1 MRSAGILNL
10 SGPLIDVASIS
21 RVGSPDASRAARSPL
36 VFLLAAVLFINY
48 VDRGVLPAAAQ
59 LMQQDLHLTASQ
71 LGLLGSAFFWTYA
84 LIQIP
89 VGWLAERIGADRVLA
104 GGLVIWASATLLLGA
119 SSVFSMLIA
128 FRMLLGIGES
138 AGFPCVNK
146 LLAMAVPA
154 ESLGTANGIV
164 GFAYSFGPAVG
175 TFVGGLLMA
184 RFGWRSAFIVFGALS
199 LLWLYPWL
207 RIAQTRRAVTQST
220 AGAAPTLRTLIKC
233 RALWGTGLGHF
244 SANYAYYFVLL
255 WLPYYLV
262 KERGYSTVEMAKLAG
277 AAYVVTAVSALA
289 CGWATDRYIA
299 RGGSA
304 NFGYKGIM
312 FVAHAGAVLCML
324 AMAFG
329 PRPLA
334 IASIFLYQALAGA
347 ASPGVFAFAQ
357 ILGGAQT
364 TGRWVGIQNS
374 LGNLAGVVAP
384 AATGFI
390 IDATGHFTA
399 AFVLAAAVSLLGL
412 VGWVAMVPKVA
423 PIDWGRE

>member
-1 MRSAGILNL
+1 MCSLRRSAPGIA
-10 SGPLIDVASIS
+10 PVA
-21 RVGSPDASRAARSPL
+21 RGLSPDAGRAARSPL
-36 VFLLAAVLFINY
+36 VFLLASVLFINY
-48 VDRGVLPAAAQ
+48 VDRGVLPTAAQ
-59 LMQQDLHLTASQ
+59 LIQEDLHLTATQ

-84 LIQIP
+84 LFQIP
-89 VGWLAERIGADRVLA
+89 VGWLAEHIGADRVLA
-104 GGLVIWASATLLLGA
+104 AGLVMWASATLLLGV
-119 SSVFSMLIA
+119 SSIFPMLVV

-146 LLAMAVPA
+146 LLATAVPA

-164 GFAYSFGPAVG
+164 GFAYLFGPAVG
-175 TFVGGLLMA
+175 TYAGGLLMA
-184 RFGWRSAFIVFGALS
+184 RFGWRSAFIAFGALS
-199 LLWLYPWL
+199 LLWLYPWS
-207 RIAQTRRAVTQST
+207 RIAPTRRAVTRL
-220 AGAAPTLRTLIKC
+220 AVDVGPTLMTLIKC
-233 RALWGTGLGHF
+233 RAVWGTGIGHF

-289 CGWATDRYIA
+289 CGWATDRYIK
-299 RGGSA
+299 RGGSV
-304 NFGYKGIM
+304 NFVYKGIM

-334 IASIFLYQALAGA
+334 LTSIFLYQALTGA
-347 ASPGVFAFAQ
+347 ASPGVYAIPQ
-357 ILGGAQT
+357 ILGGATT

-374 LGNLAGVVAP
+374 LANLAGVVAP
-384 AATGFI
+384 AATGYI

-399 AFVLAAAVSLLGL
+399 AFVLSAAVSLLGL
-412 VGWVAMVPKVA
+412 VGWIAMLPKVA
-423 PIDWGRE
+423 LIKWPED